1 MRGAGD
7 TRSWQG
13 LHQQT
18 RLPEESALGSHG
30 QAVFHG
36 NTVWAYISRDCL
48 AASSDLA
55 EGQLE
60 QPLPAQPCRADPC
73 SPGHVAVLL
82 PGGTGWHSPFP
93 APQEWAAGSPAR
105 MLCWEG
111 QVPTRCPLAGEV
123 PSCELLEEPILSC
136 LCL

>member
-7 TRSWQG
+7 TTSWQG
-13 LHQQT
+13 LRQQT
-18 RLPEESALGSHG
+18 RLPEESALGSRG
-30 QAVFHG
+30 QTPFHG

-55 EGQLE
+55 GGQLE
-60 QPLPAQPCRADPC
+60 QPLPR
-73 SPGHVAVLL
+73 GRAVLTPAL
-82 PGGTGWHSPFP
+82 PATWHSSSRGGMGWHSPFP

-105 MLCWEG
+105 VLCWEG
-111 QVPTRCPLAGEV
+111 QVPTSCPRSGEV
-123 PSCELLEEPILSC
+123 PSCEHLEEPILSC